1 MKEQEMKETQ
11 SKYEKAN
18 KVMTLIGKF
27 IEFKGQYLADS
38 INRPFKIVKFK
49 LSKTNWQASKTCIA
63 LMEFHFPDVNTGDPS
78 RT

>member
-49 LSKTNWQASKTCIA
+49 LSKNK
-63 LMEFHFPDVNTGDPS
+63 
-78 RT
+78 